1 VRGKV
6 EVYLKFK
13 EIEEDLTVSV
23 DPGVVRG
30 YVKALKELASF
41 ADAPEDIRLS
51 HLLRIE
57 GILKSE
63 KNRDVEEYWA
73 AAEPLLREV
82 LAGYEESRKKEGEA
96 TANDISRLLGTIEE
110 SLKEI
115 EKLSPAL
122 ESYFTDTIR
131 TRMEELLRD
140 QADEPRILSEVALL
154 LVKYSVNEEIV
165 RLKAHLAS
173 FTETM
178 HAGGGIG
185 KKLDFICQELGRE
198 INTIGSKSVLADV
211 TRRVVEVKDALE
223 NIREQVRNVE

>member
-1 VRGKV
+1 MKSMTGYGYGEKSTERFHISFEVKSYNNRYLDVYVNLPPPLSPLEPRIRACVASHVVRGKV

-154 LVKYSVNEEIV
+154 LVEYSVNE
-165 RLKAHLAS
+165 
-173 FTETM
+173 
-178 HAGGGIG
+178 
-185 KKLDFICQELGRE
+185 
-198 INTIGSKSVLADV
+198 
-211 TRRVVEVKDALE
+211 
-223 NIREQVRNVE
+223 